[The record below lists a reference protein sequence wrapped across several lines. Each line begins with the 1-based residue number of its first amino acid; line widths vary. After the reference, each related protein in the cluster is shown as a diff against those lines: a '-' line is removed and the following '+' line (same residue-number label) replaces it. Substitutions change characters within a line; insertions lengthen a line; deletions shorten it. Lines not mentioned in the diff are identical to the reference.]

1 MLLYAAACP
10 RRGFLLLGCLAVA
23 ACATAPAPR
32 PATAAVEL
40 PPGTARFA
48 TETTIKIISSFNDVT
63 NTVEPG
69 QLDEFKRT
77 ALRALENG
85 LGAEELQIL
94 PKGSEA
100 PYTIRLEL
108 EVRRREPIVGGRANL
123 KAVISTRAGQELFT
137 ATASDG
143 PYMLMHIRDTNIA
156 LTKGG
161 EQLAREI
168 LTRLQALRASA
179 S

>member
-1 MLLYAAACP
+1 MRSFTGPAKMHLISIGLLI
-10 RRGFLLLGCLAVA
+10 VA
-23 ACATAPAPR
+23 ACAPQTPPR
-32 PATAAVEL
+32 AVTAVEL

-48 TETTIKIISSFNDVT
+48 TETTIKIISSFSDVT

-156 LTKGG
+156 LNKGG

>member
-1 MLLYAAACP
+1 MAKYTTPFTHWVA
-10 RRGFLLLGCLAVA
+10 GGLLLALSACTPAVQ
-23 ACATAPAPR
+23 PR
-32 PATAAVEL
+32 SVTIVAL
-40 PPGTARFA
+40 PPGEARFA
-48 TETTIKIISSFNDVT
+48 TDVTIKIISSFNDVT
-63 NTVEPG
+63 SATEPT
-69 QLDEFKRT
+69 QLDEFKQT

-100 PYTIRLEL
+100 PFTMRLEL

-137 ATASDG
+137 ATSSDG
-143 PYMLMHIRDTNIA
+143 PYMLMHTRDTNIA
-156 LTKGG
+156 LNKGG

-168 LTRLQALRASA
+168 IARLQALRAPA

>member
-1 MLLYAAACP
+1 MLKPANSRALSIAS
-10 RRGFLLLGCLAVA
+10 GLLLALSACTPVASPRAV
-23 ACATAPAPR
+23 T
-32 PATAAVEL
+32 AVEL
-40 PPGTARFA
+40 PVGTARFA
-48 TETTIKIISSFNDVT
+48 TETTIKIISSFSDVT
-63 NTVEPG
+63 SSTDPA

-100 PYTIRLEL
+100 PFTLRLEL

-123 KAVISTRAGQELFT
+123 KAIVSNSAGKELFT

-143 PYMLMHIRDTNIA
+143 PYMLMHTRDTNIA
-156 LTKGG
+156 LNKGG

-168 LTRLQALRASA
+168 IDQLKALRSPAS
-179 S
+179 

>member
-1 MLLYAAACP
+1 MSKRANLLTPCLAS
-10 RRGFLLLGCLAVA
+10 GLLLTLS
-23 ACATAPAPR
+23 ACAPVAPPR
-32 PATAAVEL
+32 VVMAVEL
-40 PPGTARFA
+40 PGGTARFA
-48 TETTIKIISSFNDVT
+48 TETTIQVVSSFSDVT
-63 NTVEPG
+63 SNIDPA

-100 PYTIRLEL
+100 PFTLRLEL

-123 KAVISTRAGQELFT
+123 KAIVSTRAGQELFT

-143 PYMLMHIRDTNIA
+143 PYMLMHTRDTNIA
-156 LTKGG
+156 LNKGG

-168 LTRLQALRASA
+168 IARLQALRSPT